1 MATWAEDVESTLK
14 QLGGRASISDITNK
28 VIKVRDV
35 SKNKDPE
42 STVRNTLYTNPK
54 LFKDYGRGDWATI
67 DHNTNNKK

>member
-42 STVRNTLYTNPK
+42 ST
-54 LFKDYGRGDWATI
+54 F
-67 DHNTNNKK
+67 